1 MVRTAILTLWLLAL
15 SAPAALAY
23 PGQGRRRRH
32 SRRDD
37 RPGRHEGRLHPDH
50 RVPDPDRAAPVAAPE
65 PAREAQGPPPRGGQ
79 GPPRARRP
87 PRRLVIRYERRGSA
101 ALVTI
106 DRPERH
112 NAIDGPTARALLRGL
127 RPLRRRR
134 RRRTCSSSPARATQA
149 FCAGADLKALET
161 LDPDAPGGP
170 LGFTRLASP
179 KPTIAAISGH
189 CLAGGFELALWCD
202 LRVATTTAT
211 FGCAER
217 RWGVPLIDGGTQR
230 LPRIVGTGRALD
242 LILTGR
248 TIDAHEAHAIGLVTE
263 IADPAPRRARARAR
277 RARSPPT
284 RATPPTATAAP
295 CSTARGCRS
304 TRASRSRPR
313 SAASGSATALEG
325 ARRFAASATPS
336 PNRVSDCRAYEEDS
350 SFSHSPS
357 PRSAARRRRGRHLP
371 RLQLRRRRQ
380 DLGQQRLEAVRRHRR
395 RGRGHELHRRHRR

>member
-1 MVRTAILTLWLLAL
+1 MI
-15 SAPAALAY
+15 
-23 PGQGRRRRH
+23 H
-32 SRRDD
+32 
-37 RPGRHEGRLHPDH
+37 
-50 RVPDPDRAAPVAAPE
+50 
-65 PAREAQGPPPRGGQ
+65 
-79 GPPRARRP
+79 
-87 PRRLVIRYERRGSA
+87 YERRDHA

-112 NAIDGPTARALLRGL
+112 NAIDGPTAQALLEAFNRFAADDDAHVLVLTG
-127 RPLRRRR
+127 
-134 RRRTCSSSPARATQA
+134 AGDQA

-263 IADPAPRRARARAR
+263 LADDAGRARARAR
-277 RARSPPT
+277 GRDRRPPARHDQQRPARRARG
-284 RATPPTATAAP
+284 RGTAA
-295 CSTARGCRS
+295 RD
-304 TRASRSRPR
+304 RASRSRPR
-313 SAASGSATALEG
+313 SAASGSARRSKALG
-325 ARRFAASATPS
+325 RFTERNS
-336 PNRVSDCRAYEEDS
+336 
-350 SFSHSPS
+350 
-357 PRSAARRRRGRHLP
+357 
-371 RLQLRRRRQ
+371 
-380 DLGQQRLEAVRRHRR
+380 
-395 RGRGHELHRRHRR
+395 

>member
-1 MVRTAILTLWLLAL
+1 
-15 SAPAALAY
+15 
-23 PGQGRRRRH
+23 
-32 SRRDD
+32 
-37 RPGRHEGRLHPDH
+37 
-50 RVPDPDRAAPVAAPE
+50 
-65 PAREAQGPPPRGGQ
+65 
-79 GPPRARRP
+79 
-87 PRRLVIRYERRGSA
+87 VIRYERRDHA

-112 NAIDGPTARALLRGL
+112 NAIDGPTAQALLDAFNRFLADDDAHVLVLTG
-127 RPLRRRR
+127 
-134 RRRTCSSSPARATQA
+134 AGDQA

-217 RWGVPLIDGGTQR
+217 RWGVPLLDGGTQR

-263 IADPAPRRARARAR
+263 LADDPVERALALADDIARHPRDTTNSDRRAVLDGEGMPLAQGLALE
-277 RARSPPT
+277 
-284 RATPPTATAAP
+284 AALG
-295 CSTARGCRS
+295 RGRI
-304 TRASRSRPR
+304 
-313 SAASGSATALEG
+313 GTALEG
-325 ARRFAASATPS
+325 ALK
-336 PNRVSDCRAYEEDS
+336 
-350 SFSHSPS
+350 FSKRNS
-357 PRSAARRRRGRHLP
+357 
-371 RLQLRRRRQ
+371 
-380 DLGQQRLEAVRRHRR
+380 
-395 RGRGHELHRRHRR
+395 